1 MWKMAS
7 YTVLTK
13 FRFQFVYRAFVSCV
27 KYSRPYTTNL
37 PPFISL
43 LQGKYWIIKLI
54 FSGLMKEY
62 PKCWMGNHW
71 TFCLLRFV
79 FRLILSLLNN
89 IFFKKFKYPFIS
101 TNVNKQLNGK
111 FYLFLHKGKILFDV
125 KKVSTPF
132 LVFLLKMDLSSF
144 WDPNGV

>member
-1 MWKMAS
+1 
-7 YTVLTK
+7 
-13 FRFQFVYRAFVSCV
+13 
-27 KYSRPYTTNL
+27 
-37 PPFISL
+37 
-43 LQGKYWIIKLI
+43 
-54 FSGLMKEY
+54 
-62 PKCWMGNHW
+62 MGNHW
-71 TFCLLRFV
+71 AFCQLRFV
-79 FRLILSLLNN
+79 FHFFWLILSLLNN
-89 IFFKKFKYPFIS
+89 NKKKIPFIS